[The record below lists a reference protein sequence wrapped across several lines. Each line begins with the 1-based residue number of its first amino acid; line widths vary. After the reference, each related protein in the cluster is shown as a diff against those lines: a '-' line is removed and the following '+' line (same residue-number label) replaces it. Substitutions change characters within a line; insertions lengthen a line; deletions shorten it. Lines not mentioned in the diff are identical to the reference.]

1 MAKNYAMTIDLQ
13 SCIGC
18 AACSVACKNENNT
31 DTGMNWSHHIHTTTG
46 TFPNVKYEYI
56 PTLCNHCDNA
66 PCVKACPVKAMYKD
80 DENGLTLHNADKCI
94 GCKAC
99 MASCPYG
106 VISYNKKDPHQ
117 YWNDQESWYDDV
129 SATPAEI
136 KEKIGT
142 EVPYYN
148 PERAF
153 NYEAIRYRG
162 IVEKCQMCDH
172 RLDRGEQP
180 YCVSRCPAEARYVG
194 DLNDPNDKI
203 HELLTHDHKTLREDL
218 GTKPKVFYLRSF

>member
-13 SCIGC
+13 ACIGC
-18 AACSVACKNENNT
+18 AACSIACKSENNT
-31 DTGMNWSHHIHTTTG
+31 DTGMNWSHHLINESG
-46 TFPNVKYEYI
+46 KFPNVKYEYM

-66 PCVKACPVKAMYKD
+66 PCVKACPVTAMYK

-94 GCKAC
+94 GCKSC

-117 YWNDQESWYDDV
+117 YWDGQEAWSEL

-142 EVPYYN
+142 TVPYYN

-172 RLDRGEQP
+172 RLARDQQP
-180 YCVSRCPAEARYVG
+180 YCVTRCPAEARYVG

-203 HELLTHDHKTLREDL
+203 HELLKWDTKTLRSDL
-218 GTKPKVFYLRSF
+218 GTNPKVFYLRSF